1 MKKLLFP
8 ILCACAIVF
17 ASCKK
22 EEEKPEP
29 TPPTIPTEGM
39 IERWQFD
46 GSRTGSMQ
54 ASREFMLPTNGDL
67 ATPFVADRFGNAN
80 KALNV
85 PEDTKYELTNH
96 PFPTGGQ
103 ARSFSMWVKLDAQN
117 NDYSKIFLAYGSLVS
132 ATGVS
137 NGYAVGYA
145 SLNTEGKLYNT
156 FYRGGAGLLGSSN
169 SVDYMWMPPTPP
181 TWINIVV
188 TSSNNVQ
195 KLYVNGVMRAELT
208 QNLTTASATPAFIG
222 AITGDHI
229 GSFHLD
235 DLISYNRALTQE
247 EITRMANDK

>member
-8 ILCACAIVF
+8 LLCACAIVL

-22 EEEKPEP
+22 EEEPQIEP
-29 TPPTIPTEGM
+29 APIIPTEGM
-39 IERWQFD
+39 VERWQFD
-46 GSRTGSMQ
+46 GSRIGSMQ
-54 ASREFMLPTNGDL
+54 ASRVFTPPTNIAL
-67 ATPFVADRFGNAN
+67 TTPFVTDRFGNAN

-103 ARSFSMWVKLDAQN
+103 ERSFSMWVKLDAQN
-117 NDYSKIFLAYGSLVS
+117 NAYSKIFLAYGSLVS
-132 ATGVS
+132 TTGVS

-156 FYRGGAGLLGSSN
+156 FYRSGGGLGSSN
-169 SVDYMWMPPTPP
+169 SVDYMWMPPSPP
-181 TWINIVV
+181 TWIHIVV

-195 KLYVNGVMRAELT
+195 KLYVNGVVRAELT
-208 QNLTTASATPAFIG
+208 QNLTTAASTSAFIG
-222 AITGDHI
+222 AISGDHI

>member
-1 MKKLLFP
+1 
-8 ILCACAIVF
+8 
-17 ASCKK
+17 
-22 EEEKPEP
+22 
-29 TPPTIPTEGM
+29 M

-46 GSRTGSMQ
+46 GSHAGSMQ
-54 ASREFMLPTNGDL
+54 ASREFLPPSNVIL
-67 ATPFVADRFGNAN
+67 ITPFVTDRFGNAN

-85 PEDTKYELTNH
+85 PENTKYELTNH

-117 NDYSKIFLAYGSLVS
+117 NDYSKIFLAYGNITESS
-132 ATGVS
+132 SGAS

-145 SLNTEGKLYNT
+145 SLNTQGKIYNS
-156 FYRGGAGLLGSSN
+156 FYRKGIIGNSN

-181 TWINIVV
+181 TWIHIVV
-188 TSSNNVQ
+188 TSLNNVQ

-208 QNLTTASATPAFIG
+208 QTLTTTANLPAFIG
-222 AITGDHI
+222 AINGDNI